1 MITEITVLFPAL
13 SKPRVTNVTSLIFR
27 KYKYD
32 SPLTAVCAVLIK
44 AQPDRSPSI
53 NLSGTVPHNSVSNS

>member
-1 MITEITVLFPAL
+1 MITEMTVLFPAL
-13 SKPRVTNVTSLIFR
+13 SKPSITNVTSLYFNS

-32 SPLTAVCAVLIK
+32 PQRAVLLK

-53 NLSGTVPHNSVSNS
+53 KLSGTVPHNSVSNS